1 MGKSTV
7 KLDLSGLE
15 KIKKKLKKYE
25 EPTYVSLP
33 YTEEQWNKMTEYE
46 KQQVKEQVINEYKDS
61 IIKDLNGK

>member
-25 EPTYVSLP
+25 EPTHVSLP